1 MEYIELDIK
10 QLIYELLNG
19 KIVPYSVELNCE
31 LLDSD
36 LHNLYGTYI
45 YHSDEADGTVNV
57 VADFHC
63 KLIEHNKHHSKSDI
77 YSKGRFKGR
86 FNLEHK
92 CFFEGA
98 YEVSI

>member
-31 LLDSD
+31 LINTD
-36 LHNLYGTYI
+36 LNNLYGTYI
-45 YHSDEADGTVNV
+45 YHSDEKDGAVDV
-57 VADFHC
+57 VADFHY
-63 KLIEHNKHHSKSDI
+63 KLIDSPLSPPSI

-98 YEVSI
+98 YEVSL